1 MLPKLSYIQ
10 KNKLLLPSLGIG
22 LLLSW
27 FLAFSKTFDA
37 ITLHRKLNAES
48 VQENDISFN
57 PVYVQRKQ
65 AALDRILKGYQVGE
79 EWSDLLWM
87 RGSEIAAKQNV
98 GIEYTAGKTVAES
111 DSTSVGLVQ
120 SLQFY
125 GNFVQLVKLIDTLER
140 SSGIGKISAMQ
151 IKAPKQ
157 DLLDEQV
164 GENMLKLDF
173 KGLRDTYLK
182 RRL

>member
-37 ITLHRKLNAES
+37 IILHRKLNAEA
-48 VQENDISFN
+48 VQENDVSFN

-98 GIEYTAGKTVAES
+98 GIEYTAAKPLAER

-140 SSGIGKISAMQ
+140 SFGIGKISAMQ

-157 DLLDEQV
+157 DFSSDSARK
-164 GENMLKLDF
+164 NMLRLDF
-173 KGLRDTYLK
+173 KGVDEMSLK
-182 RRL
+182 R

>member
-1 MLPKLSYIQ
+1 MVPKLSYIQ
-10 KNKLLLPSLGIG
+10 KNKLLLPLLGIG

-37 ITLHRKLNAES
+37 IMLHRKLNAAS
-48 VQENDISFN
+48 AQENDISFN

-65 AALDRILKGYQVGE
+65 AALDRILKEYQVGE

-98 GIEYTAGKTVAES
+98 GIEYTATKVSLES
-111 DSTSVGLVQ
+111 DSTMVGRVQ
-120 SLQFY
+120 SLKFY
-125 GNFVQLVKLIDTLER
+125 GDFLQLVKLIDTLER
-140 SSGIGKISAMQ
+140 SSGIGKISALQ

-157 DLLDEQV
+157 DFVNERARKNILRRDLRGMEV
-164 GENMLKLDF
+164 MFLKT
-173 KGLRDTYLK
+173 K
-182 RRL
+182 